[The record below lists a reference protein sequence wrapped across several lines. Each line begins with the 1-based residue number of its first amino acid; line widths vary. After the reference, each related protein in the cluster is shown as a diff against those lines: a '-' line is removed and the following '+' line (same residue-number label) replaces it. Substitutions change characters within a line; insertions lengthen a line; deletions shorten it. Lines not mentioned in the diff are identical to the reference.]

1 MSTISRTGKPRH
13 PLGQII
19 YKLTDVLSII
29 PPIDRM
35 AHLPQTPRLE
45 TLDTR
50 PFLPFAPLSSAP
62 LSQKSHSRTLRSRRS
77 AMRTI
82 ASMATR
88 TGSIRINSASS
99 ATDAILTSSATTSAV
114 RAVLFDMDG
123 VLCNSEVLSRK
134 AGAEV
139 MSALYGLDVSPDEF
153 IPFTGTGEANFLG
166 GVARKYGA
174 PFEVESCKAKFF
186 EIYMAKYAVPGAGIG
201 YKGAR
206 ALVEACRAAGLRTAV
221 ASSAD
226 LVKVHANLGAADI
239 PLDLF
244 DTVVSADAFERL
256 KPFPDIFLAA
266 ASKLGVQPA
275 ECVVIEDA
283 VAGVEAA
290 RAAGMRVIG
299 VTTSLAEDAMRKAAP
314 DAILPQISAIDVN
327 TIQELKLREGGE
339 EIIAAAKAKIS
350 QQA

>member
-1 MSTISRTGKPRH
+1 
-13 PLGQII
+13 
-19 YKLTDVLSII
+19 
-29 PPIDRM
+29 
-35 AHLPQTPRLE
+35 
-45 TLDTR
+45 
-50 PFLPFAPLSSAP
+50 
-62 LSQKSHSRTLRSRRS
+62 
-77 AMRTI
+77 
-82 ASMATR
+82 
-88 TGSIRINSASS
+88 
-99 ATDAILTSSATTSAV
+99 
-114 RAVLFDMDG
+114 MDG
-123 VLCNSEVLSRK
+123 VLCNSEVLSRQ

-174 PFEVESCKAKFF
+174 PFEVESCKEKFF

-201 YKGAR
+201 YNGAR

-226 LVKVHANLGAADI
+226 LVKVHANLGAAGI

-244 DTVVSADAFERL
+244 DTIVSADAFERL
-256 KPFPDIFLAA
+256 KPFPDIFVAA
-266 ASKLGVQPA
+266 ASKLGVNPA

-299 VTTSLAEDAMRKAAP
+299 VTTTLAEEAMTQAAP
-314 DAILPQISAIDVN
+314 DTILPQISAIDVN
-327 TIQELKLREGGE
+327 TIQGLKLREGGE
-339 EIIAAAKAKIS
+339 EIIAAAKAKAKITS
-350 QQA
+350 KQA